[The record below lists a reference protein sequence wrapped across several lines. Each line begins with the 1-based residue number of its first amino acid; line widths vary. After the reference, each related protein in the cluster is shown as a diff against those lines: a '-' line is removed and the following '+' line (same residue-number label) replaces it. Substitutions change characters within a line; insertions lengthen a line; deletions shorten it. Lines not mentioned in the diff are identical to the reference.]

1 MTSGPLAGLAGVR
14 VADLSEDIAG
24 AYCSKLLADAG
35 ADVVRVE
42 PPDGHALRRWSRT
55 GTVGTDGDPDGAL
68 FRFLAAGQTSVIT
81 DGRDG
86 ALDETVTASDV
97 VVLSRLEG
105 GRAPLAPDALSS
117 SHPELVVVSLTPFG
131 LTGPRRSD
139 TGNEYLLQALSG
151 SLHNHGSPDG
161 PPTPVGGALAQWS
174 VGVYGALGAV
184 TALANRRRTGAGS
197 LVDISALEAMT
208 LTLLCYPS
216 VAVKLP
222 GGERRRSTYLMIPGV
237 EPCRDGYVGLTTITG
252 EQWQTFLAMI
262 ERPDLVADP
271 TLLVAP
277 RRNERPDVVEAIHAW
292 TRQRTVAEVM
302 ETAGHFR
309 IPAVPVG
316 NGAILPGVEHVV
328 ARELFDRNPRGG
340 FSHAR
345 PPFRS
350 SESPRRQPAAAP
362 RLGDATRTPPAQP
375 RQRPASAANAASDA
389 PQLPLAGVRVLDL
402 TAFLAGPFAT
412 QYLATAGADVIKVES
427 VQRPDPMR
435 FSVAVDGRIDQWY
448 EQGNIYLSVNLNK
461 RGITLNLSDQRGRDL
476 LLRLAATS
484 DVVIENYTPRVMEQF
499 GFTYDAL
506 RAVRPDII
514 MVRMP
519 GFGLEGP
526 WRDRPGFAASMEMLS
541 GMAWVTGYA
550 GGLPN
555 IPGICDP
562 VAGGHAAF
570 AVITALEHRAC
581 TGRGQHIELAMVDM
595 AANLISEQIVE
606 YEVYGNLMR
615 CEGSRAPTAAPQGVY
630 TCEADDTWLALS
642 VTTDAEWSALR
653 RVLGDPEW
661 ARDPRL
667 STLAGRRGAHD
678 AIDAAL
684 APWFAAR
691 GQKEALALLA
701 AAGVPAEP
709 MVPAYDV
716 DQDEQMAARSFWEVI
731 EHPLVGEVPYPAYPM
746 RFSGAPDRW
755 FRRPAPTLGQHND
768 EVLGDELGLSR
779 AELEA
784 LRADKVIGDR
794 PAWS

>member
-1 MTSGPLAGLAGVR
+1 
-14 VADLSEDIAG
+14 VADFSEDIAG

-55 GTVGTDGDPDGAL
+55 GTVGADGDRDGAL
-68 FRFLAAGQTSVIT
+68 FRFLAAGQSSAIT
-81 DGRDG
+81 GDRSIDDLIAG
-86 ALDETVTASDV
+86 SDV
-97 VVLSRLEG
+97 AVLSTCEG
-105 GRAPLAPDALSS
+105 GRSPVAPEALSS
-117 SHPELVVVSLTPFG
+117 AHPALVVVSMTPFG

-139 TGNEYLLQALSG
+139 TRNEFLLQALAG

-184 TALANRRRTGAGS
+184 TALAARRRTGSGG
-197 LVDISALEAMT
+197 LIDISALEAMA

-216 VAVKLP
+216 VAAKLP
-222 GGERRRSTYLMIPGV
+222 GGQRRRSTYLMIPGV

-277 RRNERPDVVEAIHAW
+277 RRNERPDVVAAIHAW
-292 TRQRTVAEVM
+292 TMQRTVAEVM
-302 ETAGHFR
+302 ETASHFR

-316 NGAILPGVEHVV
+316 NGAILPAVEHVV
-328 ARELFDRNPRGG
+328 AREVFDRNPRGG

-350 SESPRRQPAAAP
+350 SDTPRRQPAAAP
-362 RLGDATRTPPAQP
+362 RLGEGAPPPGLPAPARPAQP
-375 RQRPASAANAASDA
+375 GATPE
-389 PQLPLAGVRVLDL
+389 LPLAGVRVLDL

-435 FSVAVDGRIDQWY
+435 FSTTLDPSVDRWY

-461 RGITLNLSDQRGRDL
+461 RGITLNLSDQRARDL
-476 LLRLAATS
+476 LARLIATS

-499 GFTYDAL
+499 GFSYDAL
-506 RAVRPDII
+506 RAIRPDII

-550 GGLPN
+550 DGLPN

-570 AVITALEHRAC
+570 AVITALEHRAR
-581 TGRGQHIELAMVDM
+581 TGRGQHIELAMLDM
-595 AANLISEQIVE
+595 AANLISEQVVE
-606 YEVYGNLMR
+606 YEAYGNLMR

-630 TCEADDTWLALS
+630 ACDAEDTWVALS
-642 VTTDAEWSALR
+642 VATGDEWMALR
-653 RVLGDPEW
+653 SVLGDPEW
-661 ARDPRL
+661 ARDDRL
-667 STLAGRRGAHD
+667 STLAGRREAHD
-678 AIDAAL
+678 AIDAAM
-684 APWFAAR
+684 APWFAGR

-701 AAGVPAEP
+701 AVGVPAEP

-716 DQDEQMAARSFWEVI
+716 DQDEQMNARAFWEPV
-731 EHPLVGEVPYPAYPM
+731 EHPLAGEVPFPGWPM
-746 RFSGAPDRW
+746 RFAGGSDRW
-755 FRRPAPTLGQHND
+755 FRRPAPMLGEHND
-768 EVLGDELGLSR
+768 AVLGAELGLSR
-779 AELEA
+779 AELGA